1 MIAELAMDERTS
13 DALWGAGIIV
23 VLVAVMLIGALWGR
37 RGK

>member
-23 VLVAVMLIGALWGR
+23 VLVAAVLIGAFWGR
-37 RGK
+37 HDK